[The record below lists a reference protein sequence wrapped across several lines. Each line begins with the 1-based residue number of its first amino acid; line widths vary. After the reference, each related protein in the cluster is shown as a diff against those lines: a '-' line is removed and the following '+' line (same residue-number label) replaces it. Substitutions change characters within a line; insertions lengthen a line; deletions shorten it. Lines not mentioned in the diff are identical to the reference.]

1 MPRGQA
7 SPRTVVVAG
16 PPGELPSWER
26 VLLCSPSP
34 EDEGMELGI
43 LKGEGRGGVERGSLY
58 SVPPHLP
65 PQIRRPSAFF
75 RPNTQHLATPQR

>member
-43 LKGEGRGGVERGSLY
+43 LKGGGRGGVERGSLH

-65 PQIRRPSAFF
+65 PQIRRSSAFF